1 MPDPG
6 TVASSLPWAVRSR
19 AGSATNA
26 AGRMCSGS
34 CAAAAA
40 RAHTSSRG
48 RRPSTCRATSTPTAR
63 TATAPTAQRGLR
75 GGLSGEPTRVGW
87 RPLAAIR
94 AAASTLR
101 QRRRLPGTQ
110 SLLQRRARG
119 LGSNATAL
127 GLVDLHRL
135 TYSSVSGISRYEH
148 IVAAPRHAGE
158 PAPVHPRGR
167 RSRPARRAVLRRGG
181 HLGFRVELA
190 GPEVDIASLVD
201 KPSLLR
207 VEGIDT
213 PRLVH
218 GILSEFEYVG
228 HTRSLELYEVKTK
241 GGPMVKIVC

>member
-1 MPDPG
+1 M
-6 TVASSLPWAVRSR
+6 SILSLL
-19 AGSATNA
+19 
-26 AGRMCSGS
+26 
-34 CAAAAA
+34 
-40 RAHTSSRG
+40 
-48 RRPSTCRATSTPTAR
+48 RAT
-63 TATAPTAQRGLR
+63 
-75 GGLSGEPTRVGW
+75 
-87 RPLAAIR
+87 
-94 AAASTLR
+94 
-101 QRRRLPGTQ
+101 
-110 SLLQRRARG
+110 
-119 LGSNATAL
+119 LGNQ
-127 GLVDLHRL
+127 
-135 TYSSVSGISRYEH
+135 
-148 IVAAPRHAGE
+148 P
-158 PAPVHPRGR
+158 PVHPRGR